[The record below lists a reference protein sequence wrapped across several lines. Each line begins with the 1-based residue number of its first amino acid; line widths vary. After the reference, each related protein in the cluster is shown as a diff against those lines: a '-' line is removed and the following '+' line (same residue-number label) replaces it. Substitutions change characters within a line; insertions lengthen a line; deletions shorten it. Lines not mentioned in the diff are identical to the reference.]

1 MTHTDSPLAI
11 IVLAAGAGTRMR
23 SAIPKPLH
31 AVGGLSLLGHV
42 LALARGAGPERL
54 VVVAGQGFGAVAAEV
69 AARSPEAQVVEQ
81 AERLGTGHAVR
92 CAAPALEGFA
102 GEVLVLYADTPLLRA
117 ETVARLRATLAG
129 AAGQGAAAVG
139 VLGFE
144 PADPGGY
151 GRLILDGE
159 GGLARIV
166 EAKDATAEERAVRLC
181 NSGVMAFRWP
191 EAQPWLE
198 GLSNANAKGE
208 YYLTDLV
215 AAARAAGDRA
225 AVALCPEEET
235 LGVNDRIDLAAAEA
249 AFQRRARVAAMAA
262 GATLVA
268 PETVFFAHD
277 TVLGQDVTVGPHV
290 VFGPG

>member
-23 SAIPKPLH
+23 STIPKPLH

-69 AARSPEAQVVEQ
+69 GARSPEAQVVEQ

-151 GRLILDGE
+151 GRLILEGE

-191 EAQPWLE
+191 EAQPWLDGPVE
-198 GLSNANAKGE
+198 RQRQGRILPDRPRGGG
-208 YYLTDLV
+208 
-215 AAARAAGDRA
+215 AGGRRSRRGG
-225 AVALCPEEET
+225 ALPR
-235 LGVNDRIDLAAAEA
+235 GRDPRR
-249 AFQRRARVAAMAA
+249 QRPHRPRGGGGRVPAPGAGAAMAA
-262 GATLVA
+262 GPRWSRRRRCSSPMTRFWDRTS
-268 PETVFFAHD
+268 PSD
-277 TVLGQDVTVGPHV
+277 RMSCSGQG
-290 VFGPG
+290 